1 MANPQKILKDSII
14 QLIDLWNVALSD
26 DYLLHVEHTH
36 YQKNAGDRLLTD
48 HYLFGDVDWNLYD
61 QARWHEQHTF
71 HVSAKL
77 TDVKKFIHGK
87 SESDRIELVLLS
99 NDLIYGFHFLPNGS
113 PRITM
118 DLSSAIFGKG
128 TYHNYLVATH
138 IDDGD
143 WSLSSPFD
151 RGKKYEG
158 FRGTLLQCTQQI
170 FDGENEMDHPYQQ
183 MIDIYPNIYRDATK
197 HKRRFITTHYIKGD
211 TTEGTAVL

>member
-36 YQKNAGDRLLTD
+36 YQKNAGDKLLID

-87 SESDRIELVLLS
+87 SESDRIDLVLLS
-99 NDLIYGFHFLPNGS
+99 NDLIYGFHFLANGS
-113 PRITM
+113 PHITM

-138 IDDGD
+138 IDDGN

-197 HKRRFITTHYIKGD
+197 HKRRFITTHYII
-211 TTEGTAVL
+211 